1 MPLTTPDP
9 VMARLDRLERES
21 RRWRRVALGSWLA
34 IAALLLLGQSPPRA
48 PRPASPA
55 RTVEAERFVL
65 RDARGRAGAMLGW
78 EADDTP
84 RLVLHDPTGQPR
96 TVLAIGAGGAPGL
109 TLLDADG
116 KTVRAA
122 LVVGPDGA
130 PGLAL
135 FDPAGKPRLAA
146 ALFHASGS
154 ARATSGR
161 EPAPAIVA
169 YDAAGV
175 VRATF
180 GLRGADATAGLEL
193 ADGRGA
199 ARAVLRVRPD
209 GAPDLTFV
217 RQVAEAIA
225 HHINGY
231 KVVVTK
237 STVPTGT
244 GRMIEQILRSNDGD
258 REFSVV
264 SNPEFLREGSAIADF
279 LRPDRI
285 VIGASDARAIEVMK
299 EVYGPLFLAETPFV
313 ITDVASAELIKYAS
327 NGFLAVKISF
337 INEIARL
344 CELMG
349 ADVHDVS
356 RGMGL
361 DGRIGSRFLLAGPG
375 FGGSCFPKDTAA
387 AVDLARQH
395 GYRFR
400 IIESAICVN
409 AETKARMIEK
419 IAAAAGPLAGRT
431 VGVLGL
437 SFKPETDDIRESP
450 ALAVISDLVAAG
462 ASVRA
467 FDPAAMENARAIFP
481 DLHYATDAYD
491 CATGADVLV
500 LTTEWNEF
508 RALDFGRLA
517 KLMRSKT
524 VVDLRN
530 VYDPRELRAA
540 GWSYTGVG
548 RS

>member
-1 MPLTTPDP
+1 MNICVVGTGYVGLVTGACLADFGMN
-9 VMARLDRLERES
+9 VLCVDKDES
-21 RRWRRVALGSWLA
+21 K
-34 IAALLLLGQSPPRA
+34 IAALQAGRIPIYEPGLEEIVAKNQ
-48 PRPASPA
+48 
-55 RTVEAERFVL
+55 
-65 RDARGRAGAMLGW
+65 RAG
-78 EADDTP
+78 
-84 RLVLHDPTGQPR
+84 RLTFTTDLKAGIESA
-96 TVLAIGAGGAPGL
+96 LAIFIA
-109 TLLDADG
+109 
-116 KTVRAA
+116 
-122 LVVGPDGA
+122 VGTP
-130 PGLAL
+130 P
-135 FDPAGKPRLAA
+135 
-146 ALFHASGS
+146 
-154 ARATSGR
+154 
-161 EPAPAIVA
+161 
-169 YDAAGV
+169 
-175 VRATF
+175 
-180 GLRGADATAGLEL
+180 
-193 ADGRGA
+193 
-199 ARAVLRVRPD
+199 RPD

-225 HHINGY
+225 AHMNGY

-244 GRMIEQILRSNDGD
+244 GRMIEQILRSDDGG

-361 DGRIGSRFLLAGPG
+361 DRRIGSRFLLPGPG

-409 AETKARMIEK
+409 SETKARMIEK
-419 IAAAAGPLAGRT
+419 IANAAGPLAGRT
-431 VGVLGL
+431 VAVLGL

-450 ALAVISDLVAAG
+450 ALAVIADLVAAG

-467 FDPAAMENARAIFP
+467 FDPAAIENARAVFP
-481 DLHYATDAYD
+481 DLYYAGDAYD

-500 LTTEWNEF
+500 LATEWNEF
-508 RALDFGRLA
+508 RALDFDRLA

-530 VYDPRELRAA
+530 VYEPRELSAA